1 MAVKTVQYVFN
12 GQTYDLTFDA
22 STGEYKATVPAPQKS
37 SYSQSGHKYGGS
49 VVATDDAGNS
59 TTSNNGRSNMQVII
73 DFGET
78 RHIMLEVVSIKNDE
92 FVISS
97 ASYVLRN
104 EQTGK
109 DETAGSCNIIAHLI
123 DTVIEPK
130 EKGEYQLIVTYK
142 IADETLIDAVKVVVM

>member
-1 MAVKTVQYVFN
+1 
-12 GQTYDLTFDA
+12 
-22 STGEYKATVPAPQKS
+22 
-37 SYSQSGHKYGGS
+37 
-49 VVATDDAGNS
+49 
-59 TTSNNGRSNMQVII
+59 MQVII

-109 DETAGSCNIIAHLI
+109 DETAGSCNIIEHLI

-142 IADETLIDAVKVVVM
+142 IADETLIDAVKVVVSVMLRIFPTSVLMELPVRRHLPVARPVEEEQGGISRD

>member
-1 MAVKTVQYVFN
+1 
-12 GQTYDLTFDA
+12 
-22 STGEYKATVPAPQKS
+22 
-37 SYSQSGHKYGGS
+37 
-49 VVATDDAGNS
+49 
-59 TTSNNGRSNMQVII
+59 MQVII

-104 EQTGK
+104 EQTGE

-130 EKGEYQLIVTYK
+130 ERGEYQLIVTYK

>member
-1 MAVKTVQYVFN
+1 
-12 GQTYDLTFDA
+12 
-22 STGEYKATVPAPQKS
+22 
-37 SYSQSGHKYGGS
+37 
-49 VVATDDAGNS
+49 
-59 TTSNNGRSNMQVII
+59 MQVII

-104 EQTGK
+104 GK

>member
-1 MAVKTVQYVFN
+1 
-12 GQTYDLTFDA
+12 
-22 STGEYKATVPAPQKS
+22 
-37 SYSQSGHKYGGS
+37 
-49 VVATDDAGNS
+49 
-59 TTSNNGRSNMQVII
+59 MQVII

-109 DETAGSCNIIAHLI
+109 DEAAGSCNIIEHLI

>member
-1 MAVKTVQYVFN
+1 MSDYETEVETRPVCEKCGYIFK
-12 GQTYDLTFDA
+12 DF
-22 STGEYKATVPAPQKS
+22 EYEA
-37 SYSQSGHKYGGS
+37 
-49 VVATDDAGNS
+49 
-59 TTSNNGRSNMQVII
+59 VII

-104 EQTGK
+104 EQTGE
-109 DETAGSCNIIAHLI
+109 DETAGSCNITEHLI

-130 EKGEYQLIVTYK
+130 ERGEYQLIVTYK

>member
-1 MAVKTVQYVFN
+1 
-12 GQTYDLTFDA
+12 
-22 STGEYKATVPAPQKS
+22 
-37 SYSQSGHKYGGS
+37 
-49 VVATDDAGNS
+49 
-59 TTSNNGRSNMQVII
+59 MQVII

-104 EQTGK
+104 EQTGE
-109 DETAGSCNIIAHLI
+109 DETAGSCNIIEHLI
-123 DTVIEPK
+123 DTVIE
-130 EKGEYQLIVTYK
+130 EKGEYQLIITYK